1 MIERM
6 DEQIK
11 TLCGAYKKELDNIEN
26 AFYSERRD
34 LLQAH
39 KNKWYVV
46 ALMLFL
52 AYFMNLDNL
61 NFSII
66 QCIKKKGITKIFMR
80 CCMKTISQRSFL
92 ARDYLFFRRYVT
104 YSTNSFEKL

>member
-52 AYFMNLDNL
+52 AYFMNLNNL

-66 QCIKKKGITKIFMR
+66 QCIKKKRNYKNFHALLHENHLSKEFFGTR
-80 CCMKTISQRSFL
+80 LSFFPQICNL
-92 ARDYLFFRRYVT
+92 L
-104 YSTNSFEKL
+104 NKLI